1 MQNKILK
8 NTLLSSIIVVIL
20 AVFTCVF
27 VFSNN
32 LQDTMNQQAYSQTML
47 LMHILETSKD
57 NPVASLE
64 KIKNEIYG
72 RITFVD
78 ENGAV
83 VYDSDYDISTLE
95 SHGDRQE
102 IVQARQEGIAINQRM
117 SETTDKMM
125 YYCAA
130 YVKGVGVI
138 RVGVTSASFAT
149 DAVISTSPVI
159 WVFMI
164 IFILAALW
172 ISARTTARIVD
183 TIEQYDIENGEGE
196 IYDELSP
203 FINKI
208 KSQNDIIKRQVQTLT
223 DEKLKL
229 QSIFM
234 NIKEGIVVCDSHLR
248 ITQTNKE
255 ARKIF
260 AFDEY
265 QSDFEKVIRIPQLQQ
280 AVKKAVSGETTHRTF
295 DWQGRWYQAAISP
308 NNYGG
313 DTGAILI
320 VLDITQQVENEQN
333 RRQFTDNVTHELKTP
348 LTSIIGYS
356 QLITN
361 DIARPDDVKKFAAVI
376 EQNAQNLMDMINDIM
391 KISSLETRAGFS
403 KTALNLD
410 EIINKTIVQQKLNAQ
425 NRNVVI
431 SSRIEP
437 VQITADESRMYQLA
451 GNLISNAIKYNV
463 DNGIVDIRLYR
474 QGDKAVFTVKD
485 SGIGIPSDQQDKIF
499 ERFYVVDKSRN
510 KNISSTGLGLSIV
523 KHIVKAHD
531 GTIELDSQPGKGS
544 LFTVKLPIE

>member
-57 NPVASLE
+57 NPVSALD

-78 ENGAV
+78 EYDVV
-83 VYDSDYDISTLE
+83 VYDSDYDVSTLE

-102 IVQARQEGIAINQRM
+102 IIQARQEGIAINQRM

-159 WVFMI
+159 WAFMA

-183 TIEQYDIENGEGE
+183 TIEQYDIEKGEGE

-223 DEKLKL
+223 GEKLKL

-234 NIKEGIVVCDSHLR
+234 NIKEGIVVCDSRLN
-248 ITQTNKE
+248 IVQTNKE

-260 AFDEY
+260 VFDEY
-265 QSDFEKVIRIPQLQQ
+265 RSDFAKAVKIPRLHQ
-280 AVKKAVSGETTHRTF
+280 AVKKAVNGETTHRTF
-295 DWQGRWYQAAISP
+295 DWQGRWYQAAVSP
-308 NNYGG
+308 NNYAG
-313 DTGAILI
+313 DAGAILI

-361 DIARPDDVKKFAAVI
+361 DIARPDDVKKFVAVI

-391 KISSLETRAGFS
+391 KISSLETRTGFS

-410 EIINKTIVQQKLNAQ
+410 EIVNNTIVQQNMNAQ

-431 SSRIEP
+431 SSQIEP
-437 VQITADESRMYQLA
+437 VQISADESRMYQLA

-463 DNGIVDIRLYR
+463 DNGSVDIRLYR

-544 LFTVKLPIE
+544 MFTVKLPIE